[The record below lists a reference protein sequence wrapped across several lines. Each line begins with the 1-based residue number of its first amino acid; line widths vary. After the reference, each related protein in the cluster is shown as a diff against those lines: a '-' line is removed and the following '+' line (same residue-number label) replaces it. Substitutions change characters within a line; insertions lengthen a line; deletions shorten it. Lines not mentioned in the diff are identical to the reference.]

1 MLYWIWFFGLSLLG
15 WWFAYRQFKHAAA
28 PHQEQ
33 AISRSRAAQWM
44 SYGALLLALLV
55 SWDGVGS
62 RLFEW
67 LQAAVPQVGTSIHT
81 LTVATLT
88 GALCIGWVVI
98 PSMLASRFS
107 VGGGE

>member
-1 MLYWIWFFGLSLLG
+1 MLYWIWFIGLSLLG
-15 WWFAYRQFKHAAA
+15 WGFAYRQAHDKAE
-28 PHQEQ
+28 PQQ
-33 AISRSRAAQWM
+33 DGSMSRSGVAQWM

-67 LQAAVPQVGTSIHT
+67 LQAAVPQAGTGIHT

-88 GALCIGWVVI
+88 GALCIGWVMA
-98 PSMLASRFS
+98 PSMLASRFG
-107 VGGGE
+107 VAGDE